1 MYNNKMPKATS
12 DTMPKFYDI
21 SLEIKE
27 EMIVYPGN
35 PHPQIRLYASIPM
48 NKTNESL
55 ICIGSHTG
63 SHVDTKRHLR
73 NEGSGSATLP
83 LDAFYGKCKVI
94 DLTIIEKEIHRED
107 LQGYSIKPEDI
118 ILLKTKNSQRGY
130 REFRE
135 DYVHVK
141 LDAAK
146 YLVAV
151 GVKTLG
157 FDYLSVKKFEADDE
171 VHQTLIENL
180 TLFEGVNL
188 AEVSGGEYTF
198 IGFPLRLDSDA
209 APARVILIENYT
221 G

>member
-1 MYNNKMPKATS
+1 
-12 DTMPKFYDI
+12 MPKFYDI
-21 SLEIKE
+21 SMEIKE

-63 SHVDTKRHLR
+63 SHVDTKRHLW
-73 NEGSGSATLP
+73 NEGTGSANLP
-83 LDAFYGKCKVI
+83 LDTFYGKSKVL
-94 DLTIIEKEIHRED
+94 DLTNVEKEIHREH
-107 LQGYSIKPEDI
+107 LESYSIKSGDI

-146 YLVAV
+146 YLVGA

-157 FDYLSVKKFEADDE
+157 FDYLSVKSSKP
-171 VHQTLIENL
+171 TM
-180 TLFEGVNL
+180 
-188 AEVSGGEYTF
+188 TF
-198 IGFPLRLDSDA
+198 TRL
-209 APARVILIENYT
+209 
-221 G
+221 

>member
-1 MYNNKMPKATS
+1 MYNNRTLKATS
-12 DTMPKFYDI
+12 DTMLKFYDV

-27 EMIVYPGN
+27 GMTVYPGN

-73 NEGSGSATLP
+73 NDGVGSANLP
-83 LDAFYGKCKVI
+83 LDAFYGKCKVL
-94 DLTIIEKEIHRED
+94 DLTNVDKEIHRED
-107 LQGYSIKPEDI
+107 LESYSIKSGDI

-146 YLVAV
+146 YLVET

-157 FDYLSVKKFEADDE
+157 FDYLSVKKFEADDD

-180 TLFEGVNL
+180 TLFEGLNL
-188 AEVSGGEYTF
+188 AEVPEGEYIF

>member
-1 MYNNKMPKATS
+1 
-12 DTMPKFYDI
+12 MPKFYDI

-27 EMIVYPGN
+27 GMTVYPGN
-35 PHPQIRLYASIPM
+35 PPPQIKLYASIPM

-73 NEGSGSATLP
+73 NEGAGSANLP
-83 LDAFYGKCKVI
+83 LDTFYGKSKVL
-94 DLTIIEKEIHRED
+94 DLTNVEKEIHREH
-107 LQGYSIKPEDI
+107 LESYSIKLGDI

-135 DYVHVK
+135 DYVYVK

-146 YLVAV
+146 YLVGA

-157 FDYLSVKKFEADDE
+157 FDYLSVKKFEADDD

-180 TLFEGVNL
+180 TLFEGLNL
-188 AEVSGGEYTF
+188 AEVPEGEYTF

-209 APARVILIENYT
+209 APARAILIENHT

>member
-1 MYNNKMPKATS
+1 MS
-12 DTMPKFYDI
+12 DTMPKFYDV

-63 SHVDTKRHLR
+63 SHVDTKKHLR
-73 NEGSGSATLP
+73 NDGAGSAALP
-83 LDAFYGKCKVI
+83 LDAFYGKCKVF
-94 DLTIIEKEIHRED
+94 DLTNVEKEIHRGD
-107 LQGYSIKPEDI
+107 LQGYSIKPGDI

-130 REFRE
+130 QEFRE

-146 YLVAV
+146 YLVDA

-157 FDYLSVKKFEADDE
+157 FDYLSVKKFEADDD

-180 TLFEGVNL
+180 TLFEGLNL
-188 AEVSGGEYTF
+188 AEVPEGEYTF
-198 IGFPLRLDSDA
+198 VGFPLRLDSDA
-209 APARVILIENYT
+209 APARVILIENHT